1 MSAPTLITVK
11 AAAELLGVSP
21 SRVRQFYRP
30 GGPLRKFENTML
42 GDVRVDRAEVI
53 ALREAR
59 ATYRPVKVS
68 A

>member
-11 AAAELLGVSP
+11 AAAELLGVSH
-21 SRVRQFYRP
+21 SRVRQFYAP
-30 GGPLRKFENTML
+30 GGPLRKFENELL
-42 GDVRVDRAEVI
+42 GDVRVDRAEVL

-59 ATYRPVKVS
+59 ATYRPVRVS